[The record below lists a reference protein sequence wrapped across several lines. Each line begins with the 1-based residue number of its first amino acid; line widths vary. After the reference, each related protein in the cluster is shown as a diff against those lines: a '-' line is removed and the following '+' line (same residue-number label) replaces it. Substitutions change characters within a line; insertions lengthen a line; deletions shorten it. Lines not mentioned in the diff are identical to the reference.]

1 MCKCKCCRPN
11 NFALVLLA
19 FFGSVGMTLLVI
31 GCATHDN
38 WWPFF
43 VTIFYVLA
51 PVPML
56 LSRRYSSSGMGP
68 SNACQELA
76 IFITMGI
83 DFRFWS
89 ADSSP
94 QGACWRICRWSY
106 FLISDAIRSGRKYR
120 CVLDHRWI
128 LHNFWQWRCWVCN
141 VVKKENENEL
151 IHEEKNLLYT
161 I

>member
-1 MCKCKCCRPN
+1 MAAGLKS
-11 NFALVLLA
+11 LVLLA

-51 PVPML
+51 PVPIL

-83 DFRFWS
+83 VIS
-89 ADSSP
+89 AFGLP
-94 QGACWRICRWSY
+94 I
-106 FLISDAIRSGRKYR
+106 
-120 CVLDHRWI
+120 VLHRAPGPKAEGVI
-128 LHNFWQWRCWVCN
+128 TLSALLYVLGGN
-141 VVKKENENEL
+141 VVVFSTIVGFFVTFGNEDVE
-151 IHEEKNLLYT
+151 YAMW
-161 I
+161 